1 MLQVIAT
8 LVAVLLVAFMYQ
20 EVAVFKGEPHP
31 CASAAR
37 PAPCSAQDVGLRSRD
52 RTLSLPA
59 LTPCP
64 APYACAG
71 TPNPTPP
78 TLPGQIR
85 FPHIFASEFGV
96 TFAVLLV
103 GDFCYRRFGKLLGAF
118 ASSAFYCVV
127 AFYEASAALRPP
139 APLPAHCAGA
149 CCAAA
154 ACAFACALRKRL
166 LRERAADAGSSEC
179 GAGAGWRILWRN
191 HEPGCCGGAASV
203 RQGYVEPLCLAGALP
218 AAAAVRVSGCLFV
231 FLCSGRL
238 WQAETTRAP
247 CAAPQDEAPKMAPYI
262 AGPLAG
268 ALVLGLTAEKRRMIS
283 AAAAARRSRK
293 AD

>member
-20 EVAVFKGEPHP
+20 EVVVFKGEPHP

-37 PAPCSAQDVGLRSRD
+37 PLPCSAQDLGLRSQD
-52 RTLSLPA
+52 RSLSLPA

-103 GDFCYRRFGKLLGAF
+103 GDLCYRRFGKLLGAF

-127 AFYEASAALRPP
+127 AFYEAS
-139 APLPAHCAGA
+139 

-154 ACAFACALRKRL
+154 ACAFACALRRRL
-166 LRERAADAGSSEC
+166 LRR
-179 GAGAGWRILWRN
+179 
-191 HEPGCCGGAASV
+191 
-203 RQGYVEPLCLAGALP
+203 
-218 AAAAVRVSGCLFV
+218 
-231 FLCSGRL
+231 GRL
-238 WQAETTRAP
+238 RIRLRTAQAPAS
-247 CAAPQDEAPKMAPYI
+247 
-262 AGPLAG
+262 G
-268 ALVLGLTAEKRRMIS
+268 ARCRCGLE
-283 AAAAARRSRK
+283 
-293 AD
+293 